1 MVWMRGDLC
10 RKTGKGVVIFPLALG
25 GVLLG
30 TANRNAQNAVALS
43 RPMSNGA
50 GKWLRQ
56 RNQLFRQNKFRWD
69 RVEERGPNCA

>member
-30 TANRNAQNAVALS
+30 TANRNAQIAVALS
-43 RPMSNGA
+43 RPMSNGISEMVA
-50 GKWLRQ
+50 PAQ
-56 RNQLFRQNKFRWD
+56 STIS
-69 RVEERGPNCA
+69 P